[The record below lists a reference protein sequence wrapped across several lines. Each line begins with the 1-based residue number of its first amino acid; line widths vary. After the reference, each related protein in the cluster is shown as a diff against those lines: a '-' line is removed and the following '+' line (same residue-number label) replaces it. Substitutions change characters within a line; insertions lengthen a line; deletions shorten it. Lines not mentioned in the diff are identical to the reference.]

1 MIPDE
6 FEYARPSSLAEAL
19 QLLAD
24 RGYDAKVLAG
34 GHSLVPLMKLRLARP
49 GLLVDIG
56 HITEL
61 RGIRREADVLHIGA
75 ATTHAELASSAVVAE
90 VAPALSQAAGLVG
103 DRQVRT
109 RGTIGGSISHND
121 PAADL
126 PAALLALDAQV
137 VVRSS
142 GGERVIPSA
151 SFFRGML
158 DADVAPNELVIEV
171 RVPAAPRSA
180 YVKIPN
186 PASHYALVGVAAA
199 LSGNGSVSSARIGVT
214 GAAPVAFRAANAES
228 ALAGKALTPEVI
240 ADAASRAHD
249 GRELLS
255 DIHASAEY
263 REHLI
268 GVMTKRVLQKLA
280 GN

>member
-24 RGYDAKVLAG
+24 RGEDAKVLAG
-34 GHSLVPLMKLRLARP
+34 GHSLIPLMKMRLARP
-49 GLLVDIG
+49 ALLVDIG

-61 RGIRREADVLHIGA
+61 RGIQRDATGLRIGA
-75 ATTHAELASSAVVAE
+75 ATTHAEIASSAVVAE
-90 VAPALSQAAGLVG
+90 VAPALSQAAGLIG
-103 DRQVRT
+103 DRQVRA
-109 RGTIGGSISHND
+109 RGTIGGSIAHND

-137 VVRSS
+137 VARSAS
-142 GGERVIPSA
+142 GERVIPAA

-158 DADVAPNELVIEV
+158 DADLSTNELVTEI

-180 YVKIPN
+180 YVKMPN
-186 PASHYALVGVAAA
+186 PASHYAIVGVAAVQA
-199 LSGNGSVSSARIGVT
+199 NGGTRIGIT
-214 GAAPVAFRAANAES
+214 GAAPVAYRSAGAES
-228 ALAGKALTPEVI
+228 ALAGKALTSDVI
-240 ADAASRAHD
+240 ADASSKAHD

-263 REHLI
+263 RAHLI
-268 GVMTKRVLQKLA
+268 GVMTKRALQSLI
-280 GN
+280 